1 MDRARLLSHFDTLAD
16 TPDAVA
22 KLRELVLSL
31 AVRGKLVAQSP
42 ADESAD
48 ALVRITQALA
58 QKIAREER
66 IKLPTPELPI
76 GETDK
81 VFALPVGWA
90 WVKVGSICLKL
101 GAGSTPLGG
110 KQVYE
115 KTGIKF
121 LRSQNIWNEGLHL
134 DDVAFIPPSVHA
146 DMSATCVRPGDILL
160 NITGASIGRSAVVPD
175 DFDHANVSQHVS
187 IVRLADR
194 ALRHFIHLYI
204 IAPDFQKRVMAVQ
217 VGVSREGLSMARLK
231 EFVVPLPPLAE
242 QKRIVARVEE
252 LLALCEELEARQTAA
267 REQRTRLVHSAFDHL
282 TAARDESE
290 FRKHSAFCLQHSNL
304 LFDSVPAL
312 RQAILSLAVQ
322 GKLGTQDSSDEP
334 ADQVLARMRAKYGEV
349 EQTSPDGGPAIEPFS
364 IPNNWC
370 WASFPEL
377 GEFARGKSKHRPRN
391 DPILYSGGKYPLVQ
405 TGDVARA
412 RQAITTHTG
421 LYNEAG
427 LAQSRLWP
435 VGTLCITI
443 AANIADS
450 GILGIEACFPDS
462 VVGFIP
468 DGEFGG
474 AKYFEIFM
482 RTAKA
487 HLQDFAPSTAQK
499 NINLGVLENVRIP
512 LPSSVAT
519 QQAIVA
525 EIEAEQ
531 KLVAANRELIE
542 RFEKKIQSTLA
553 RIWGEPAP
561 SAPPS

>member
-1 MDRARLLSHFDTLAD
+1 MDRARLLKHFDTLAD

-22 KLRELVLSL
+22 KLRELILDF
-31 AVRGKLVAQSP
+31 AVRGRLSERDP
-42 ADESAD
+42 ADELHPDWQKLPLCLDAFDDGEDLDRLPPFELPASWRWVRLSDLGNTRPRNAAAD
-48 ALVRITQALA
+48 
-58 QKIAREER
+58 KIRSSFVPMPCVPIRFGEEVKQEER
-66 IKLPTPELPI
+66 AWGEIKKGYTHIADGDVVMAKITPCFENRKSAVISGLVNGIGAATTELH
-76 GETDK
+76 
-81 VFALPVGWA
+81 VFR
-90 WVKVGSICLKL
+90 
-101 GAGSTPLGG
+101 
-110 KQVYE
+110 
-115 KTGIKF
+115 
-121 LRSQNIWNEGLHL
+121 RS
-134 DDVAFIPPSVHA
+134 
-146 DMSATCVRPGDILL
+146 
-160 NITGASIGRSAVVPD
+160 SAVVEPKYVLVYLKSRGWLERGEPRMTGS
-175 DFDHANVSQHVS
+175 AG
-187 IVRLADR
+187 
-194 ALRHFIHLYI
+194 
-204 IAPDFQKRVMAVQ
+204 QKRVPHEYFA
-217 VGVSREGLSMARLK
+217 
-231 EFVVPLPPLAE
+231 EFPFPLPPPAE

-252 LLALCEELEARQTAA
+252 LLALCDELEARQTAA
-267 REQRTRLVHSAFDHL
+267 REQRTRLVQSAFDHL
-282 TAARDESE
+282 TAATTPADFRRHAAFALQE
-290 FRKHSAFCLQHSNL
+290 FPHLTATP
-304 LFDSVPAL
+304 DSIPAL

-322 GKLGTQDSSDEP
+322 GKLGTQDPNDEP

-391 DPILYSGGKYPLVQ
+391 DPILYSGGKHPLVQ

-499 NINLGVLENVRIP
+499 NINLGILENVRIP
-512 LPSSVAT
+512 LPPL
-519 QQAIVA
+519 
-525 EIEAEQ
+525 AEQ
-531 KLVAANRELIE
+531 KRIVAKVASLMSWCDELE
-542 RFEKKIQSTLA
+542 ARLAAAQSAAAALLDSSLHVLLA
-553 RIWGEPAP
+553 
-561 SAPPS
+561 S